1 MTVEMQTLERQ
12 KISEEVTA
20 EQKAEHERILV
31 EQTTTTR
38 TLEILQERETLT
50 TQRMELEKL

>member
-1 MTVEMQTLERQ
+1 MQTLERQ